1 VLRSLDDETRAE
13 PVFDF
18 GCGQHID
25 DLAVTDRDRMVG
37 QDDAMRL
44 DRYDPAGQDNGIA
57 LLHSEIL
64 EDAFEAQM
72 RT

>member
-1 VLRSLDDETRAE
+1 
-13 PVFDF
+13 
-18 GCGQHID
+18 
-25 DLAVTDRDRMVG
+25 MVG